1 MALKIKQDD
10 KGMVNRK
17 KKKKQDNVSPKS
29 SKIRGGYFTKKKQ

>member
-10 KGMVNRK
+10 KGMVNR